1 MKQNVIIFGTGK
13 FAEYALEEIDKSN
26 IFAFIDNSKDKIGTE
41 FYGIKVYSLDSL
53 KESVKLQE
61 YKIYIASMYYNDI
74 SKQLEAYNLIEDIH
88 FEDVVRLLSNNR
100 IREVYNIDAD
110 IEDEFIS
117 IYLKTKRYTLTS
129 IERMYSL
136 YQSVKYIVLNKI
148 PGVFVECGV
157 WRGGSAMVIAETLSH
172 LKCYTYDLYLYDTF
186 EGMAEPEDV
195 DVNLVGEVAHQKW
208 SESQKGTINTWCYA
222 SLEDVKKNLLKT
234 NYPLNKVKF
243 IKGKVEDTIPDTIP
257 SEIAL
262 LRLDTDWY
270 SSTYHEMKF
279 LYPLLVE
286 KGVLI
291 VDDYGHWLGSSKAVN
306 EYLSEEKINLL
317 LNKID
322 YSGRLA
328 IKL

>member
-1 MKQNVIIFGTGK
+1 MEPNIVIFGTGK
-13 FAEYALEEIDKSN
+13 FAKHALEEIDKSS
-26 IFAFIDNSKDKIGTE
+26 IFAFIDNSVDKIGTE
-41 FYGIKVYSLDSL
+41 FHGKKVYSLNSL
-53 KESVKLQE
+53 NELVKLHE
-61 YKIYIASMYYNDI
+61 YKIYIASTYYNDI
-74 SKQLEAYNLIEDIH
+74 STQLKAYELIEDIH
-88 FEDVVRLLSNNR
+88 FEDVAKLLSINKV
-100 IREVYNIDAD
+100 REIYNVDAD

-117 IYLKTKRYTLTS
+117 IYIKTKRYTLTS
-129 IERMYSL
+129 IERMYAL
-136 YQSVKYIVLNKI
+136 YQSVKYIVLNDI
-148 PGVFVECGV
+148 SGAFVECGV

-186 EGMAEPEDV
+186 EGMTEPEDV
-195 DVNLVGEVAHQKW
+195 DVNLVGELAHQKW
-208 SESQKGTINTWCYA
+208 SESQKGAINTWCYA
-222 SLEDVKKNLLKT
+222 SLEDVKENLLKT

-270 SSTYHEMKF
+270 SSTYHEMKY
-279 LYPLLVE
+279 LYPLLVQR
-286 KGVLI
+286 GILI
-291 VDDYGHWLGSSKAVN
+291 VDDYGHWLGSAKAVN

-328 IKL
+328 IK